1 MFIVQGSMMAD
12 SDSDSDL
19 EEESDASSFV
29 ESGEEDSDA
38 EAADNVRVMVSAF
51 FSTVM
56 RRSV

>member
-1 MFIVQGSMMAD
+1 MFTVQGSMMTD

-29 ESGEEDSDA
+29 ESGEEVSDA

-51 FSTVM
+51 FLL
-56 RRSV
+56 